1 MAIALRQFDATEENE
16 LTLKIG
22 DIFNVLKWSHETYCW
37 VGRLGRK
44 IGLFPSSVAVI
55 LEEGLL

>member
-1 MAIALRQFDATEENE
+1 MAIALRQFDAKEEGE

-22 DIFNVLKWSHETYCW
+22 DIFNVLNWNDGADW
-37 VGRLGRK
+37 WLGRLGRK
-44 IGLFPSSVAVI
+44 IGLFPSSIAVI